1 MQGATGIKV
10 TGFEETNRA
19 LKAIGL
25 PNREIN
31 LAGREAG
38 KIVLKEARPLV
49 PVRTGA
55 LLKTLRISTAARATS
70 VTAGNENTVP
80 YSNPIHWGWSQVGV
94 RHKGTA
100 ATWQR
105 KNIKPQP
112 FFARALGFTRKEILE
127 AYNRQIKKLID
138 DQSAKGTI
146 K

>member
-1 MQGATGIKV
+1 MFNVSGVKV
-10 TGFEETNRA
+10 SGFTETNLA

-25 PNREIN
+25 PQREIN
-31 LAGREAG
+31 VAGREAG

-55 LLKTLRISTAARATS
+55 LLKTLKVSTAQRATS

-80 YSNPIHWGWSQVGV
+80 YANPIHWGWSQVGV
-94 RHKGTA
+94 RHKGKA

-112 FFARALGFTRKEILE
+112 FFSRALGYTRKEILE
-127 AYNRQIKKLID
+127 AYNAQIKKLID
-138 DQSAKGTI
+138 RETTKGTV